1 MTTDSFMRVADL
13 AEVEEG
19 KPKAVRVEGHSVALF
34 LHEGE
39 LYATD
44 NQCPHM
50 GYPLTRGIARGG
62 VLTCDWHGYSYDM
75 AGGGCFT
82 GGCDDLD
89 TFPVQVRD
97 GAVFVDV
104 ASGGSK
110 RPDAHFLLLQEGLNN
125 GDSWTLSK
133 AIAILLAK
141 GVSERETLE
150 LIVRHMGRHIATHRH
165 ENGGHDVAQFV
176 NGLNVARRYQPE
188 DRLIPLMMAA
198 SAAAG
203 TAGDR
208 PPVEPLPPPVDWPR
222 LAGWVRYFADDKMSE
237 GIEKCLITARRLRGH
252 DGDIVPLLLE
262 CAVQPHF
269 LGQQDNLRNLTHLG
283 ELLDE
288 FGWDLSEEL
297 VCNLAGKML
306 GRGRPVPMDV
316 LREAMELFTDAESVI
331 EEASANQ
338 GQSGNYD
345 ENSLAEALVSGDI
358 ATTFGAVSEA
368 LRQGASIGQIATTMV
383 LLAADRMA
391 RTPVGMSPGWHDLGW
406 EMGLG
411 SNLRAVEK
419 QAGFAV
425 AARACYHAAWRFFDD
440 RWLNISSRQL
450 TELPGRDSRPGPGE
464 KAAGEG
470 ALQDILEAV
479 ESIRIREVGR
489 MTRDYLNSG
498 HSGDRLLSELGLAI
512 LKDDN
517 GWSLLNTL
525 RTVFDE
531 WTHCAGH
538 PARGLLLVGLARWAT
553 DTRRSIGSQSAAQ
566 TAQRFARGET
576 AVELYE

>member
-1 MTTDSFMRVADL
+1 MTTDSFVRVADL

-34 LHEGE
+34 LHDGE

-97 GAVFVDV
+97 GAVFIDV

-110 RPDAHFLLLQEGLNN
+110 RHDAHFLLLQEGLNN

-165 ENGGHDVAQFV
+165 ENGGHDVARFV

-222 LAGWVRYFADDKMSE
+222 LAGWVRYFAADKMSE
-237 GIEKCLITARRLRGH
+237 GIEKCLITARRLGDR

-269 LGQQDNLRNLTHLG
+269 LGQQDNLRNLIHLA

-288 FGWDLSEEL
+288 FGWGLSEEL

-306 GRGRPVPMDV
+306 GRGRPVPMDA
-316 LREAMELFTDAESVI
+316 LREAMDLFSDAEAVI
-331 EEASANQ
+331 EEASANR
-338 GQSGNYD
+338 GQIGKYD
-345 ENSLAEALVSGDI
+345 ENGLAEALVSGDI

-406 EMGLG
+406 ELALG

-440 RWLNISSRQL
+440 RWLNISTRKL
-450 TELPGRDSRPGPGE
+450 TDLPGRQSRQEPGE
-464 KAAGEG
+464 SAAGEG
-470 ALQDILEAV
+470 ALQEILEAV
-479 ESIRIREVGR
+479 ESIRIRETGR
-489 MTRDYLNSG
+489 MTRDYLNRG
-498 HSGDRLLSELGLAI
+498 FSGDRLLSELGLTI

-525 RTVFDE
+525 RSVFEE
-531 WTHCAGH
+531 WQHCAGH
-538 PARGLLLVGLARWAT
+538 PARGQLLVGLARWAT

>member
-1 MTTDSFMRVADL
+1 MTTDSFVRVADL

-34 LHEGE
+34 LHDGE

-110 RPDAHFLLLQEGLNN
+110 RHDAHFLLLQEGLNN

-150 LIVRHMGRHIATHRH
+150 SIVRHMGRHIATHRH
-165 ENGGHDVAQFV
+165 EIGGHDVAQFV
-176 NGLNVARRYQPE
+176 NGLNLARRYQPE

-222 LAGWVRYFADDKMSE
+222 LAGWVRYFAADKMSE
-237 GIEKCLITARRLRGH
+237 GIEKCLITARRPGDR

-269 LGQQDNLRNLTHLG
+269 LGQQDNLRNLIHLA

-316 LREAMELFTDAESVI
+316 LREAMDLFTDAEAVI

-338 GQSGNYD
+338 GQSGKYD
-345 ENSLAEALVSGDI
+345 ENGLAEALVSGDI
-358 ATTFGAVSEA
+358 ATTFGAVSES

-406 EMGLG
+406 ELALG

-440 RWLNISSRQL
+440 RWLNISTRKL
-450 TELPGRDSRPGPGE
+450 TDLPGSDSRPEPGE
-464 KAAGEG
+464 SAAGEG
-470 ALQDILEAV
+470 ALQDLLEAV
-479 ESIRIREVGR
+479 ESIRIREIGR

-498 HSGDRLLSELGLAI
+498 FSGDRLLSELGLTI

-525 RTVFDE
+525 RSVFDE
-531 WTHCAGH
+531 WEHCAGH
-538 PARGLLLVGLARWAT
+538 PARGQLLVGLARWAT

>member
-1 MTTDSFMRVADL
+1 MTTDSFVRVAGL

-34 LHEGE
+34 LHDGE

-133 AIAILLAK
+133 AIAILLAR

-165 ENGGHDVAQFV
+165 ENGGHDVARFV

-208 PPVEPLPPPVDWPR
+208 PPVAPLPPPVDWPR
-222 LAGWVRYFADDKMSE
+222 LAGWVRYFAADKMSE
-237 GIEKCLITARRLRGH
+237 GIEKCLITARGLGDR

-269 LGQQDNLRNLTHLG
+269 LGQQDNLRNLIHLA

-306 GRGRPVPMDV
+306 GRGRPVPMDM
-316 LREAMELFTDAESVI
+316 LREAMELFTDAEAVI
-331 EEASANQ
+331 GEASANQ

-345 ENSLAEALVSGDI
+345 ENGLAEALVSGDI
-358 ATTFGAVSEA
+358 ATTFGAVSAA

-406 EMGLG
+406 EMALG

-440 RWLNISSRQL
+440 RWLNISARKL
-450 TELPGRDSRPGPGE
+450 TELPGSDSHPEPGE
-464 KAAGEG
+464 SAAGEE
-470 ALQDILEAV
+470 ALQDILQAV
-479 ESIRIREVGR
+479 ESIRIREIGR

-498 HSGDRLLSELGLAI
+498 LSGDRLLSELGLTI

-531 WTHCAGH
+531 WEHCAGH
-538 PARGLLLVGLARWAT
+538 PARGQLLVGLARWAT

>member
-1 MTTDSFMRVADL
+1 MATNSFVRVADL

-34 LHEGE
+34 LHDGK

-89 TFPVQVRD
+89 TYPVQVRD

-110 RPDAHFLLLQEGLNN
+110 PSDAHFLLLQEGLNN
-125 GDSWTLSK
+125 GDNWTLSK

-141 GVSERETLE
+141 GVSEQETLE

-165 ENGGHDVAQFV
+165 ENGGRDVAQFA
-176 NGLNVARRYQPE
+176 NGLSVARRYEPE

-208 PPVEPLPPPVDWPR
+208 PRVEPLPPPVDWPR
-222 LAGWVRYFADDKMSE
+222 LAGWVRYFAADKMSE
-237 GIEKCLITARRLRGH
+237 GIEKCLITARRLQGH
-252 DGDIVPLLLE
+252 DGDIIPLLLE

-269 LGQQDNLRNLTHLG
+269 LGQQDNLPNLTHLA

-306 GRGRPVPMDV
+306 GRGRQVPMDV
-316 LREAMELFTDAESVI
+316 LREAMDLFRAAEPVI
-331 EEASANQ
+331 EERAE
-338 GQSGNYD
+338 GQRRCGNFD
-345 ENSLAEALVSGDI
+345 ENGFAEALVSGNI

-368 LRQGASIGQIATTMV
+368 LRQGASIDQVATTMV

-406 EMGLG
+406 EMALG
-411 SNLRAVEK
+411 SSLRRVEK

-440 RWLNISSRQL
+440 RWLNISTRKL
-450 TELPGRDSRPGPGE
+450 PELPVSGSIPEGDQS
-464 KAAGEG
+464 AAGEG
-470 ALQDILEAV
+470 ALQTILEAV
-479 ESIRIREVGR
+479 ESIRIREIGR

-498 HSGDRLLSELGLAI
+498 HSGDRLLSELGLTI
-512 LKDDN
+512 LMDDN

-531 WTHCAGH
+531 WEQCAGH
-538 PARGLLLVGLARWAT
+538 PARGQLLVGLARWAT

-566 TAQRFARGET
+566 TAQRFARGEA